1 MAIVQETF
9 YIPADIAAGIATGKF
24 RRVGGVVR
32 VAQGKGKGQLV
43 KFLDP
48 VSSEKEASSSALQGI
63 AEFAKANKEIL
74 IIAGVAVVVI
84 TGGAIIYSAIKKQ
97 EPKEMKIV
105 RARLDDYLTAVRKGK
120 VNFLVVDQL
129 IKALD
134 DLKEVGKNKKLHF
147 QLTPEELG
155 TLMSQIAKY
164 TQQLADLNSH
174 SFTDVEQKFVDNPR
188 AEVFDLT
195 EYLKIQRDIIVEAT
209 DT

>member
-1 MAIVQETF
+1 MSIVQESF
-9 YIPADIAAGIATGKF
+9 FIPVDIATGIATGKF

-48 VSSEKEASSSALQGI
+48 VSSDKQASSKALQGL
-63 AEFAKANKEIL
+63 AEFAKANKETI
-74 IIAGVAVVVI
+74 IIAGVAVIVF
-84 TGGAIIYSAIKKQ
+84 TSGAIIYSAIKKQ
-97 EPKEMKIV
+97 EPKEMKIA
-105 RARLDDYLTAVRKGK
+105 RARFDDYLTAVRNGK

-134 DLKEVGKNKKLHF
+134 VLKEVGKNKKLNF

-155 TLMSQIAKY
+155 TLISQIAKY
-164 TQQLADLNSH
+164 TQQLAELNSH
-174 SFTDVEQKFVDNPR
+174 SFSAVEQKLVDNPR

-209 DT
+209 DI

>member
-1 MAIVQETF
+1 MPFVQETF
-9 YIPADIAAGIATGKF
+9 DIPADIAAGIATGKF

-48 VSSEKEASSSALQGI
+48 VSSDKHSSSNALQDI
-63 AEFAKANKEIL
+63 TEFAKANKEVL
-74 IIAGVAVVVI
+74 IIAGAAVVAI

-105 RARLDDYLTAVRKGK
+105 RARLDDYLTAVRNGK

-134 DLKEVGKNKKLHF
+134 ELREFGRIKN
-147 QLTPEELG
+147 
-155 TLMSQIAKY
+155 
-164 TQQLADLNSH
+164 
-174 SFTDVEQKFVDNPR
+174 
-188 AEVFDLT
+188 
-195 EYLKIQRDIIVEAT
+195 
-209 DT
+209 

>member
-1 MAIVQETF
+1 MPFVQETF
-9 YIPADIAAGIATGKF
+9 DIPADIAAGIATGKF

-48 VSSEKEASSSALQGI
+48 VSSDKHSSSNALQDI
-63 AEFAKANKEIL
+63 TEFAKANKEVL
-74 IIAGVAVVVI
+74 IIAGAAVVAI

-105 RARLDDYLTAVRKGK
+105 RARLDDYLTAVRNGK

-134 DLKEVGKNKKLHF
+134 ELREFGKNKKLNF

-155 TLMSQIAKY
+155 ALLSQIAKY

-174 SFTDVEQKFVDNPR
+174 PLSDIEQKFVDNPR

-195 EYLKIQRDIIVEAT
+195 EYLKIQRNIIVEST
-209 DT
+209 DV